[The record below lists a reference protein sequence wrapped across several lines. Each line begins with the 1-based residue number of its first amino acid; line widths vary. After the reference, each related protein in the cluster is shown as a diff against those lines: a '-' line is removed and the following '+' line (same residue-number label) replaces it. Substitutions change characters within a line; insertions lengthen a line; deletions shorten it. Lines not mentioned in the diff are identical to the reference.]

1 MATKKPAKKLTVKL
15 DAIKELEILRPERA
29 KLSAEEALKRMQAFA
44 EERKEQFIA
53 TSSGLRK

>member
-1 MATKKPAKKLTVKL
+1 MATKKPAKKMTLKL
-15 DAIKELEILRPERA
+15 EAIKELEILRPERA

-53 TSSGLRK
+53 TIRKGQS

>member
-15 DAIKELEILRPERA
+15 EAIKELEILRPERA
-29 KLSAEEALKRMQAFA
+29 KLSAEEVLKRMQAFA
-44 EERKEQFIA
+44 KERKEQFIA